1 MMNFLKDSRG
11 NVAMIFALCLIPL
24 VVLMGGAIDFSRQR
38 SGEGL
43 AQDAVDAALLAIAGT
58 AQDKTD
64 AQLTREALVW
74 FENHMQDLNL
84 DIDDF
89 QVVKVGDELTATV
102 NGHVDT
108 AFLGLIGIN
117 DLDVVRTASVRIGL
131 TAVELVMV
139 LDTTGSM
146 MATPSGQSMTKLE
159 SMQDAALDMVDMLSD
174 LDNGRG
180 NIEIGLVPF
189 ATYVNV
195 GADNIDANWMDSSA
209 DSPVHGDNL
218 VDGLNRFDLYEHMG
232 FDWKGCVMARPA
244 PHDVE
249 DTRPR
254 PSDPDTLFVPVFHPD
269 ETDSRYRWYQEY
281 PNNYVPDS
289 STSLGSELLNISNPV
304 KYGVPDS
311 ILAYVDGISNTVL
324 GTLNVECADG
334 TDVNLGIGQECN
346 EGWAGSPFNPDNWED
361 VTINR
366 DYDYYSDVDT
376 QIGPGFSCE
385 MPSILPL
392 SANFQTVRNNINSLT
407 ASGSTNIAQGAVW
420 GYHALSP
427 SAPFTEG
434 DRYSH
439 SVQKVMIILSDG
451 NNVVVARENHPGGSD
466 FSAYGYMENRRLEG
480 LPRNYDTSDIMDTMD
495 ERTLM
500 VCDNAKEDGIR
511 IFTIRV
517 SLEDQRS
524 EDLLQACASTPEDY
538 IDVPDSDRL
547 DEAFREI
554 TDRISQLYLTR

>member
-1 MMNFLKDSRG
+1 
-11 NVAMIFALCLIPL
+11 
-24 VVLMGGAIDFSRQR
+24 
-38 SGEGL
+38 
-43 AQDAVDAALLAIAGT
+43 
-58 AQDKTD
+58 
-64 AQLTREALVW
+64 
-74 FENHMQDLNL
+74 
-84 DIDDF
+84 
-89 QVVKVGDELTATV
+89 
-102 NGHVDT
+102 
-108 AFLGLIGIN
+108 
-117 DLDVVRTASVRIGL
+117 
-131 TAVELVMV
+131 
-139 LDTTGSM
+139 
-146 MATPSGQSMTKLE
+146 
-159 SMQDAALDMVDMLSD
+159 
-174 LDNGRG
+174 
-180 NIEIGLVPF
+180 
-189 ATYVNV
+189 
-195 GADNIDANWMDSSA
+195 
-209 DSPVHGDNL
+209 
-218 VDGLNRFDLYEHMG
+218 
-232 FDWKGCVMARPA
+232 MARPA

-254 PSDPDTLFVPVFHPD
+254 LSDPDTLFVPVFHPD

-311 ILAYVDGISNTVL
+311 ILAYMDGISNTVL
-324 GTLNVECADG
+324 STLIVECADG
-334 TDVNLGIGQECN
+334 TDINLGTGQECN
-346 EGWAGSPFNPDNWED
+346 DGWAGSPYNPDNWED

-385 MPSILPL
+385 MSPILPL
-392 SANFQTVRNNINSLT
+392 STNFQTVRNNINSLN